1 MFILLASLLY
11 QKLRE
16 SNVIC
21 YLLQVCLCPYTNHG
35 HCGIVSSDGVI
46 NNEAS
51 IERIAQV
58 ALAYARAGIFNICI
72 V

>member
-1 MFILLASLLY
+1 
-11 QKLRE
+11 
-16 SNVIC
+16 
-21 YLLQVCLCPYTNHG
+21 LLQVCLCPYTNHG
-35 HCGIVSSDGVI
+35 HCGILSSDGII